1 MNGKLLGI
9 WTLLFTGIVASVS
22 IVSSM
27 PKTEAQTSVQF
38 ICGVSFDQNDG
49 KRLPTTFAWTPRG
62 KIAVVRWVKALG
74 SHSPQQR
81 CQQVSPRF
89 QQAYNNGSLNFLT
102 NSTASNG
109 QNIICATSK
118 YDGSCETVL
127 MTLRREDKPLQI
139 LNELKDT
146 LNGRS
151 VGPVKHSSGTPQV
164 YYQIDIDE
172 WLRNQPV
179 VSK

>member
-1 MNGKLLGI
+1 MNWKLTTTFFL
-9 WTLLFTGIVASVS
+9 TGILTSVS
-22 IVSSM
+22 IASSM
-27 PKTEAQTSVQF
+27 LKTEAQTSVQF
-38 ICGVSFDQNDG
+38 ICGASFDQ
-49 KRLPTTFAWTPRG
+49 KESERLPTTFAWTTRG

-74 SHSPQQR
+74 SRSPQQR

-89 QQAYNNGSLNFLT
+89 QQAYNNGSLKFLT

-109 QNIICATSK
+109 QDIICATSK
-118 YDGSCETVL
+118 YDGSCETML

-164 YYQIDIDE
+164 YYQIDMDE

-179 VSK
+179 VSKQ